1 MILNGKKGRMYEEDS
16 FYEKVGVNS
25 QLILS
30 EYDLLLIR
38 KVGRNKSIYFFDFIN
53 MLNNYYVKRNISL

>member
-1 MILNGKKGRMYEEDS
+1 MIVNDKERRYEEDS
-16 FYEKVGVNS
+16 FYEKVDVNS

-53 MLNNYYVKRNISL
+53 MLNNYYVKRNISV

>member
-1 MILNGKKGRMYEEDS
+1 MIVNDKERIYKEDS
-16 FYEKVGVNS
+16 FYENVGVNNE
-25 QLILS
+25 LILL

-53 MLNNYYVKRNISL
+53 MLNNCYVKRNISV

>member
-1 MILNGKKGRMYEEDS
+1 MYEEDS

-25 QLILS
+25 QLILL

-53 MLNNYYVKRNISL
+53 MLNNYYLKRNISI

>member
-1 MILNGKKGRMYEEDS
+1 MYEEDS
-16 FYEKVGVNS
+16 FYENVGVNS
-25 QLILS
+25 ELILS

>member
-1 MILNGKKGRMYEEDS
+1 MEDLYLIPS
-16 FYEKVGVNS
+16 AEVRVTNIYAGE
-25 QLILS
+25 ILS
-30 EYDLLLIR
+30 EDDLLLIR

>member
-25 QLILS
+25 QLILL
-30 EYDLLLIR
+30 EYD
-38 KVGRNKSIYFFDFIN
+38 IYFFDFIN
-53 MLNNYYVKRNISL
+53 MLNNYYVKRNISV